1 MERKESIMFAIGN
14 TVKVNTKFYGWKV
27 GTIIGKADW
36 DSSMWLV
43 KIPGHMCK
51 QTAALVQD
59 MKKVA

>member
-1 MERKESIMFAIGN
+1 MFAIGN
-14 TVKVNTKFYGWKV
+14 TVKVNTKFHGWKV

-51 QTAALVQD
+51 QTAALAQD